1 MGEACGRWG
10 RDTVGGMGSILQL
23 LPHRPPFLLIDRVV
37 EVEAGRVVA
46 EKRVAAGDPLLGR
59 GLSGPM
65 CIEALSQTA
74 ACLMGSR
81 EPGQRH
87 LGYLVAAQGW
97 KFQGMA
103 EPGETVTL
111 EARLVAELGAL
122 SRFEGRA
129 RVGERELAS
138 GTMTFA
144 VTLG

>member
-1 MGEACGRWG
+1 
-10 RDTVGGMGSILQL
+10 MGSILQL
-23 LPHRPPFLLIDRVV
+23 LPHRPPWSLVDRVV
-37 EVEAGRVVA
+37 TLEPGRVVA
-46 EKRVAAGDPLLGR
+46 EKRVAAGDPLVGG

-65 CIEALSQTA
+65 CIEALSQAA

-81 EPGQRH
+81 EPGQPH

-97 KFQGMA
+97 KFHDIAQ
-103 EPGETVTL
+103 PGETVTL

-122 SRFEGRA
+122 HRFEGRA